1 MRKLI
6 VFVLIAA
13 ASNALCAQTDA
24 AGAQQTIKVGPSVPD
39 QPLPE
44 TLPALPDDSYFR
56 DPPFSDT
63 LGPAPDL
70 DEQRRIMHLVVDY
83 VGNITHRLPN
93 FFADRTTIHLE
104 DRPRSDEAHE
114 ISAPSIPPRVVST
127 ARARVTYRNGKED
140 VEPLPRKS
148 YKNLKAEYGLN
159 AWGVFGPI
167 LDTVIVDA
175 ARSTFTWAGWT
186 QDPAGP
192 LAVFRYSVPMEHS
205 NYGVKFCCVPTNGA
219 FLSGVDRRTAYHGI
233 LLVEPET
240 GLIRQLT
247 LQADLNKG
255 DLATLLAEAL
265 EGYPLQR
272 ADLWIQYGPVQ
283 IAGRTYNLPLQSVAI
298 SCARTVVADRKNLPQ
313 IGPLKTFINKVTFS
327 NYHEFRSESR
337 IITSGTP

>member
-6 VFVLIAA
+6 VFVLFAV
-13 ASNALCAQTDA
+13 ASNVLCARPETPGPQT
-24 AGAQQTIKVGPSVPD
+24 K
-39 QPLPE
+39 PLPAPSDSDQLAS
-44 TLPALPDDSYFR
+44 TPLPALPDDALFL
-56 DPPFSDT
+56 DPPFTERS
-63 LGPAPDL
+63 APSL
-70 DEQRRIMHLVVDY
+70 DEQRRIMRLVVDY

-93 FFADRTTIHLE
+93 FFADRTTDHFE
-104 DRPRSDEAHE
+104 DEPKGHEANQQ
-114 ISAPSIPPRVVST
+114 ISVRYMPPHRVST

-240 GLIRQLT
+240 GMIRQLT

-255 DLATLLAEAL
+255 DLATLLAEAI

-272 ADLWIQYGPVQ
+272 ADEWIQYGPVQ

-298 SCARTVVADRKNLPQ
+298 SCARTVVADRKNRQQL
-313 IGPLKTFINKVTFS
+313 GPLKAFINKVTFS